1 MGRVYSR
8 VMGKTASS
16 LEKAIRILELLKEH
30 TWTPASTLA
39 KDLDVSERTVF
50 RYMKQIDLAFGGY
63 PVFESSISGYR
74 LTRKVLED
82 IWQGKDDASTAA
94 AILTS
99 PYSEKL
105 RVPLNRLDRFLSA
118 LQSRIR
124 TENEVPKFLLQPI
137 LKCFMD
143 RRACSIVY
151 RLKDK
156 ALSLSVLP
164 LRLVSEHGIYYLQ
177 VQDLTSKTVKL
188 LAIDKMNSI
197 TVGQKE
203 SDFRETQRLLDFI
216 DSAWGI
222 MVTGEIKKTAFK
234 VDEDIA
240 PYFERHKIHW
250 TQQSEKADSTLQVSI
265 TIHNLEEFKR
275 WIYRFGNH
283 ISDI

>member
-1 MGRVYSR
+1 
-8 VMGKTASS
+8 MGKTASS
-16 LEKAIRILELLKEH
+16 LERAIRILELLKEH

-39 KDLDVSERTVF
+39 KDLQVSERTVF

-63 PVFESSISGYR
+63 PVFESSMSGYR
-74 LTRKVLED
+74 LARKVLED

-99 PYSEKL
+99 PYSGKL
-105 RVPLNRLDRFLSA
+105 KVPSNRLDRFLSA

-124 TENEVPKFLLQPI
+124 VENDVPESLLHSI
-137 LKCFMD
+137 LKSFID
-143 RRACSIVY
+143 RRICSIEYKVKS
-151 RLKDK
+151 RT
-156 ALSLSVLP
+156 LSLSVLP

-177 VQDLTSKTVKL
+177 VQDLVSKTIKL
-188 LAIDKMNSI
+188 LAIDKMNII

-203 SDFRETQRLLDFI
+203 TDPRETQRLLEFI

-222 MVTGEIKKTAFK
+222 MVTGEIQKVTFK
-234 VDEDIA
+234 VDEDIC
-240 PYFERHKIHW
+240 PYFENHKIHW
-250 TQQSEKADSTLQVSI
+250 TQQNEKADSTLQVSI
-265 TIHNLEEFKR
+265 AIHNIEEFKR

>member
-1 MGRVYSR
+1 M
-8 VMGKTASS
+8 
-16 LEKAIRILELLKEH
+16 ELLKEH

-39 KDLDVSERTVF
+39 KELEVSERTVF

-63 PVFESSISGYR
+63 PVFESSMSGYR
-74 LTRKVLED
+74 LARKVLED

-99 PYSEKL
+99 PYSGKL
-105 RVPLNRLDRFLSA
+105 KVPSNRLDRFLSA

-124 TENEVPKFLLQPI
+124 TENEVPEFLLQPI
-137 LKCFMD
+137 LKCFID
-143 RRACSIVY
+143 RRACSIDY

-177 VQDLTSKTVKL
+177 VQDLVSKAIKL
-188 LAIDKMNSI
+188 LAIDKMGNI

-203 SDFRETQRLLDFI
+203 PDPRETQRLLEFI

-222 MVTGEIKKTAFK
+222 MVTGEIKEITCLL
-234 VDEDIA
+234 DNDIS
-240 PYFERHKIHW
+240 PYFKQHPLHW
-250 TQQSEKADSTLQVSI
+250 TQESVELGNSMEVRLK
-265 TIHNLEEFKR
+265 IHNLKEFKR
-275 WIYRFGNH
+275 WLYRFDNH
-283 ISDI
+283 VYKVEVVNVSSSESDPS